1 MTYADLL
8 TPGSLTQRV
17 GGGLT
22 AGGVG
27 YLKKAGVLCAVP
39 SVGNGTGFGNMGGG
53 AVLGP
58 GQNNWDMSIAKNFSI
73 REGQSLQFRSEFF
86 NTFNHAQF
94 SNPTTVAS
102 AANFGQISTTSV
114 SPRIIQLALK
124 YLF

>member
-1 MTYADLL
+1 LN
-8 TPGSLTQRV
+8 G
-17 GGGLT
+17 
-22 AGGVG
+22 
-27 YLKKAGVLCAVP
+27 KAQGVLCAP
-39 SVGNGTGFGNMGGG
+39 PAIGNGTGFGSVGGG
-53 AVLGP
+53 VVLGP
-58 GQNNWDMSIAKNFSI
+58 GQNNWDMSLAKSFTI

-86 NTFNHAQF
+86 NTFNQAQF